1 MKRPEGFDPTP
12 PAPAGAKRQ
21 PKPGQNPSGKSTSRT
36 GSKPGDLPPQP
47 NGGFAGRVSELKA
60 RARRRDP
67 GAAEATTAGP
77 KQSGSKPAPSK
88 PTTSKPA
95 ASKPT
100 RTKLAKPE
108 PEKSG
113 AKSGAREARKAAR
126 ARRRYERDEVRRFT
140 RRSRHR
146 RAAWI
151 GAASVT
157 AALVGTVAV
166 AVYSPM
172 LALDRIEITGTAS
185 LDQAVILDAVDG
197 QVGTPLALVDT
208 DRLTRE
214 LARFTLIQSYVTE
227 TVPPGTLI
235 IHITERRPIG
245 SVMTASGFTVVDPA
259 GVVIEK
265 SDVRPPGVP
274 TIELAGADTDSDV
287 FASVVEVLLA
297 LPDPVATQVDR
308 VLAATK
314 DDVTLVLAGAGQRVV
329 WGSAEQS
336 ELKARVLARLMATQA
351 PDAAVEFD
359 VTAPLN
365 VVVRPVG

>member
-21 PKPGQNPSGKSTSRT
+21 PKQGQSPSGKSTSQT
-36 GSKPGDLPPQP
+36 GSEPGADRPHQP

-67 GAAEATTAGP
+67 AAAEASAGP
-77 KQSGSKPAPSK
+77 KQPE
-88 PTTSKPA
+88 SKPA

-100 RTKLAKPE
+100 ASKPSKTKSAKPE

-113 AKSGAREARKAAR
+113 ARNNGAREARKAAR

-157 AALVGTVAV
+157 TALLGTVAV

-185 LDQAVILDAVDG
+185 LDQAVILDAVDD
-197 QVGTPLALVDT
+197 QLGTPLALVDT

-235 IHITERRPIG
+235 IHITERQPIG

-265 SDVRPPGVP
+265 SDVRPPGIP
-274 TIELAGADTDSDV
+274 TIELAGAGTDSDV
-287 FASVVEVLLA
+287 FASVVEVILA

-351 PDAAVEFD
+351 PNAAVEFD